1 MKTLNKATIWLPLLT
16 VGLYVANYFAQTVED
31 PKALMWLGALVA
43 VLHYFVDAHKVT
55 ENPDNATPK
64 PETEP

>member
-31 PKALMWLGALVA
+31 PKALMWLGALAA
-43 VLHYFVDAHKVT
+43 VLHYFVDAHKVNPVDDT
-55 ENPDNATPK
+55 ETAAQ
-64 PETEP
+64 ETEP